1 MGSKERLTV
10 LSAINSNSEET
21 VVPNFG
27 DHTKS
32 VQLIMEDNRTA
43 RASGLASKFKYTN
56 MALSDTN

>member
-1 MGSKERLTV
+1 MGSKERLTA
-10 LSAINSNSEET
+10 LSGVNSNSEET

-32 VQLIMEDNRTA
+32 VQLLIEDHRTA